1 MLTPIKVIHSN
12 QTSVSP
18 IAGTAGYLTT
28 FLYAALETGF
38 NTKTVSSITVTANVA
53 TVTTSTAHGY
63 LVNDVVR
70 ISGANESVFNDDV
83 LIATVPSTT
92 TFTFALT
99 TATASATGTISCCI
113 APLGFTRVYLG
124 TNKAVFRAQSGS
136 RLYLRIDDTNALYS
150 VVSVYETMTTVD
162 SGTNKMGDVYIKK
175 SASANTTP
183 VEFYLIGDDR
193 TFYLFV
199 NWNATAC
206 GGFAF
211 GDFNSFV
218 VGDVYNC
225 LLFGYSASAPTYVY
239 SSQYFT
245 YVTFNNTY
253 VTGQYLMKNFDGGTI
268 NAPVF
273 KANFASGQMGYGT
286 NFFFPNPL
294 DGSMRLLPIELIE
307 STSGYHRGTMRG
319 LFSPLE
325 SSNGMFSSNDRTIV
339 ISGKTYLAIK
349 LYCNAS
355 LGNCFLDITG
365 PWHS

>member
-1 MLTPIKVIHSN
+1 MLTPIKVINSN

-28 FLYAALETGF
+28 LLYAALETGF
-38 NTKTVSSITVTANVA
+38 NTKTVSSITVAANVA

-113 APLGFTRVYLG
+113 APLGFTQVYLG
-124 TNKAVFRAQSGS
+124 TNKAVFRAPSGS

-162 SGTNKMGDVYIKK
+162 AGTNKMGDVYIKK

-211 GDFNSFV
+211 GDFNSVV
-218 VGDVYNC
+218 VGDAYNC
-225 LLFGYSASAPTYVY
+225 LLFGYAASAPTYPY
-239 SSQYFT
+239 SNQYFT

-253 VTGQYLMKNFDGGTI
+253 VTGQYLMRSYDGLLNNI
-268 NAPVF
+268 SVF

-286 NFFFPNPL
+286 NFFFPNPP
-294 DGSMRLLPIELIE
+294 DISMRLLPIELIE
-307 STSGYHRGTMRG
+307 ASSGYYRGNMRG
-319 LFSPLE
+319 LVTPLE
-325 SSNGMFSSNDRTIV
+325 SSNGFFANNDRTVV
-339 ISGKTYLAIK
+339 INGKTYLAIK
-349 LYCNAS
+349 IYCYTGY
-355 LGNCFLDITG
+355 GNCFLDITG
-365 PWHS
+365 PWYS